1 MYLQGPGVSPKFI
14 DTAIPDILPCKINTM
29 CGISLLVKGDPLQ
42 RQVYKCPCVLITT
55 ESDFDIPEC
64 YEGQMFMITYRNCIW

>member
-42 RQVYKCPCVLITT
+42 R
-55 ESDFDIPEC
+55 
-64 YEGQMFMITYRNCIW
+64 